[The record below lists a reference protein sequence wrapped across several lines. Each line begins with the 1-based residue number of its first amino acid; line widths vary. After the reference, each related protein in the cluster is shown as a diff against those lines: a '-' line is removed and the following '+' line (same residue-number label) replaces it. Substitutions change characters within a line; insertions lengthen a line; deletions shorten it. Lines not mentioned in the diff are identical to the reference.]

1 MADDFFKKLR
11 HVLIFCWQEQLF
23 DIQLTCKMKGE
34 VIDMAKSIR
43 KGIKTGLIILAIYI
57 VFVLYLLF
65 VSDRVEKL
73 DTRSQDEQIQNT
85 LKIGK

>member
-1 MADDFFKKLR
+1 M
-11 HVLIFCWQEQLF
+11 
-23 DIQLTCKMKGE
+23 
-34 VIDMAKSIR
+34 DMTKSIR
-43 KGIKTGLIILAIYI
+43 KGLKTGLIILAIYL

-73 DTRSQDEQIQNT
+73 DNRSYEEQMQNT

>member
-1 MADDFFKKLR
+1 MSKA
-11 HVLIFCWQEQLF
+11 
-23 DIQLTCKMKGE
+23 
-34 VIDMAKSIR
+34 IR
-43 KGIKTGLIILAIYI
+43 KGIKTGLIIFAIYI

-73 DTRSQDEQIQNT
+73 NNRSQEEQIQNT

>member
-1 MADDFFKKLR
+1 M
-11 HVLIFCWQEQLF
+11 
-23 DIQLTCKMKGE
+23 MKGE
-34 VIDMAKSIR
+34 VVDMAKAIR
-43 KGIKTGLIILAIYI
+43 KGLKTGLIILAIYL

-73 DTRSQDEQIQNT
+73 DNRSYEEQMQNT